1 MNLIKKKLY
10 YNNSKSKYIYN
21 LYTYNR
27 ILYKYNNI
35 YHNINIYK
43 QKLYKI
49 HIYIQEQNKLY
60 IKEISGIL
68 IKKNKIQNLT
78 NLHLFCLKRYNNIYL
93 SFFKEHPNILIKY
106 KNI

>member
-1 MNLIKKKLY
+1 MILIKKKLY
-10 YNNSKSKYIYN
+10 NNYIHKKYIYI

-27 ILYKYNNI
+27 IFNKKFYYNNK
-35 YHNINIYK
+35 INLYK
-43 QKLYKI
+43 QKLYTI
-49 HIYIQEQNKLY
+49 CIYSREQNKLY
-60 IKEISGIL
+60 IKEFSGIL
-68 IKKNKIQNLT
+68 IKKNKVQNLT